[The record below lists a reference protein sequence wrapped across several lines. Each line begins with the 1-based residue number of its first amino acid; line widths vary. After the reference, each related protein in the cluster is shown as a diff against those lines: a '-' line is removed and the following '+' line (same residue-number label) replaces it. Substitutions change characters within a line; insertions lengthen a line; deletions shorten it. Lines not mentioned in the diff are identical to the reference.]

1 MSTIPSRPASEHGS
15 TATTADHDHG
25 SGAASRAAVVTS
37 SDGASHG
44 AREDR
49 SGDALATLL
58 AERGF
63 DVAERRV
70 VPDERDVLVAT
81 IEDLCASGT
90 RLVVITGGTG
100 LGPRDVTPEAVAE
113 LGGRVLPGFG
123 EVMRATGRTSTPMA
137 DLSRSVAVAV
147 DQTLVVAVPGSP
159 RGAVESLEAVADLLP
174 HALDLLVGDTAHAD
188 PPSDAGHDHDHGEHD
203 HRRDIGTPA
212 HGDAGHVHDA
222 ACATAHGDADQES
235 DEEVDGAGTLMAVFA
250 SPLAALLLA
259 WGRELGWDTVLVDP
273 RVATGTDPVA
283 RREVDGMVVTAST
296 AGADATTD
304 VVVTDH
310 HRDELVD
317 LLDAALNTDAR
328 FIGLMGSA
336 RHQGPHVAPL
346 RERGRSDDD
355 LGRIVRPIGIDIGS
369 RTPAEIAV
377 STLADLVAR
386 RRLPSL
392 RSFSTGEEPTSQQQS
407 GQG

>member
-1 MSTIPSRPASEHGS
+1 MSTNPSLPAGDHGS
-15 TATTADHDHG
+15 TGATPEDDHG
-25 SGAASRAAVVTS
+25 SGVAPRAAVVTS

-58 AERGF
+58 AGRGF

-70 VPDERDVLVAT
+70 VPDERDLLVDT
-81 IEDLCASGT
+81 IEDLRARGA
-90 RLVVITGGTG
+90 RLVVVTGGTG
-100 LGPRDVTPEAVAE
+100 LGPRDVTPEAVAD

-123 EVMRATGRTSTPMA
+123 EVMRLTGRASTPLA

-147 DQTLVVAVPGSP
+147 GQTVVLAVPGNPS
-159 RGAVESLEAVADLLP
+159 GAVESVEAVADLLP
-174 HALDLLVGDTAHAD
+174 HALDLLVGDTTHAD
-188 PPSDAGHDHDHGEHD
+188 TPDTDHGQQHAHHRDGDDHDH
-203 HRRDIGTPA
+203 GTPA
-212 HGDAGHVHDA
+212 HGEAGHVHDD
-222 ACATAHGDADQES
+222 ACATAHGGF
-235 DEEVDGAGTLMAVFA
+235 EEDPASAGTLMAVFA

-273 RVATGTDPVA
+273 RVAAGADPVA
-283 RREVDGMVVTAST
+283 RREVDGMVVAAST
-296 AGADATTD
+296 AGADATTEI
-304 VVVTDH
+304 VVTDH

-317 LLDAALNTDAR
+317 LLDTALDTEAR

-336 RHQGPHVAPL
+336 RHEGPHVGPL
-346 RERGRSDDD
+346 RDRGRSDDD

-386 RRLPSL
+386 RNGR
-392 RSFSTGEEPTSQQQS
+392 RQ
-407 GQG
+407 